1 MALES
6 PSTTQP
12 EALADCANEPIHI
25 PGSIQEHGFLF
36 AVEEPDLRIV
46 QASANVREYLG
57 VAVEEVLGRT
67 LGELL
72 PRMDLPAM
80 IAALDQ
86 EEQNPSYLGDVT
98 LGPRDQV
105 FALFMHRFEKVL
117 IVEFEAP
124 VDSSLG
130 LNTLYPMVRV
140 FIEQL
145 HQAETVEAIAK
156 LAVHEAKRISGFDH
170 AMIYRFDEDGH
181 GQVLAEERDPGVPSY
196 LGLRFPASDIPAQ
209 ARRLYLANRIRV
221 IGNAYYQPS
230 PLQPQ
235 DNPLTGQPLDLSF
248 AHLRSV
254 SPVHLQYMRNMGT
267 LASMSVSIVV
277 GDRLWGLVL
286 CHDRQPQRVSF
297 QTRTACELFGRVLSL
312 QLDAAETHAESDRRL
327 ALRQSMVQLLSSM
340 ADRDS
345 VCQGL
350 LDLPQVYLDF
360 ARAQGAAIISSDGTE
375 LIGQTPPREQVDELI
390 EWLSTN
396 VKDHYATDNVAKDIA
411 ELPKLAQY
419 AAGVLAVPISE
430 LHSHYLIWFR
440 AELVQVVNWAGRPTK
455 QESDD
460 GRLSPRQSFVLWQ
473 ETVRGF
479 SLPWSALE
487 VESALELRSAVRGIV
502 LRKAEE
508 MAELAEELQRSNKEL
523 AAFSYSVSHD
533 LRAPLRHIAGY
544 AELLGDIEGGKLSE
558 RGRRFLE
565 NIGSSARFAGSL
577 VDNLLS
583 FSQMG
588 RAAIRYSDVN
598 LTALVEAIREEMAPD
613 YADRQVEWRVGDLP
627 VVIADAAFVHLAL
640 RNLLANA
647 IKYSR
652 YADPAVIEIG
662 TQPSESEDIVF
673 VRDNGVGFN
682 MDYVGKLFGVF
693 QRLHHVDEFEGVGI
707 GLASV
712 RRIIERHDGRVWA
725 EGAVGE
731 GATFYFALPKQRPSP
746 LHKR

>member
-6 PSTTQP
+6 PSKTQP
-12 EALADCANEPIHI
+12 DALADCANEPIHI

-72 PRMDLPAM
+72 PERDLPAM
-80 IAALDQ
+80 LGALTQ
-86 EEQNPSYLGDVT
+86 EEQNPIYQGDVT
-98 LGPRDQV
+98 LGPRQQT
-105 FALFMHRFEKVL
+105 FALFMHRFGGVL

-124 VDSSLG
+124 VDSRLG

-145 HQAETVEAIAK
+145 HQAETVDAIAK
-156 LAVHEAKRISGFDH
+156 LAVREAKRISGFDH
-170 AMIYRFDEDGH
+170 TMIYRFDEDGH
-181 GQVLAEERDPGVPSY
+181 GQVLAEECDPGVPSY

-235 DNPLTGQPLDLSF
+235 TNPLTGQPLDLSF
-248 AHLRSV
+248 AQLRSV

-267 LASMSVSIVV
+267 LASMSISIVV

-312 QLDAAETHAESDRRL
+312 QIDAAETHAESDRRL
-327 ALRQSMVQLLSSM
+327 ALRQSMVQMLSTM

-350 LDLPQVYLDF
+350 LELPQVFLDF

-375 LIGQTPPREQVDELI
+375 LIGQVPPREVVDSLV
-390 EWLSTN
+390 EWLSVN
-396 VKDHYATDNVAKDIA
+396 VKDHFVTDNLAKDIA
-411 ELPKLAQY
+411 ELPQLAQH

-440 AELVQVVNWAGRPTK
+440 SELVQVVNWAGRPTK
-455 QESDD
+455 QEGSD

-473 ETVRGF
+473 ETVRGL
-479 SLPWSALE
+479 SLPWSPLE
-487 VESALELRSAVRGIV
+487 LESAIELRNAVRGIV

-523 AAFSYSVSHD
+523 AAFFLQRVPRPAGAAAPHCRLCRAAGRHRGRQAVGPGAALPGEHRFVGT
-533 LRAPLRHIAGY
+533 LRRQPGGQP
-544 AELLGDIEGGKLSE
+544 AELLADGASRDPLFRRQSHRPGGSHPRRDGAGLCRAAGGVAHRPPACRHRRCRLRPSRLAQSAGQCHQIQSLRRAGGDRDRHLAE
-558 RGRRFLE
+558 RFRGHHLCPGQRRRFQHGLC
-565 NIGSSARFAGSL
+565 GQAVWRL
-577 VDNLLS
+577 P
-583 FSQMG
+583 
-588 RAAIRYSDVN
+588 
-598 LTALVEAIREEMAPD
+598 AP
-613 YADRQVEWRVGDLP
+613 APCR
-627 VVIADAAFVHLAL
+627 
-640 RNLLANA
+640 
-647 IKYSR
+647 
-652 YADPAVIEIG
+652 
-662 TQPSESEDIVF
+662 
-673 VRDNGVGFN
+673 
-682 MDYVGKLFGVF
+682 
-693 QRLHHVDEFEGVGI
+693 
-707 GLASV
+707 
-712 RRIIERHDGRVWA
+712 
-725 EGAVGE
+725 
-731 GATFYFALPKQRPSP
+731 
-746 LHKR
+746 